1 MVSFH
6 AIHVRDYHK
15 QRRTTVSNGTALF
28 SVASIPQ
35 VTPSGEIDFVALAAA
50 TPEVAALGRLRS
62 DDDRYA
68 YHHPCDACYERIK
81 ANQGVIEAFHYQRN
95 SVLYTQRTF
104 FCDRHR
110 QAS

>member
-1 MVSFH
+1 VS
-6 AIHVRDYHK
+6 
-15 QRRTTVSNGTALF
+15 TSTPMLST
-28 SVASIPQ
+28 ASIPQ
-35 VTPSGEIDFVALAAA
+35 VTPDGDIDFVALAAA

-81 ANQGVIEAFHYQRN
+81 ANHGVLEAFHYQRN
-95 SVLYTQRTF
+95 SVLYTNTAF
-104 FCDRHR
+104 FCDQHR

>member
-1 MVSFH
+1 M
-6 AIHVRDYHK
+6 
-15 QRRTTVSNGTALF
+15 SNGTALF

-68 YHHPCDACYERIK
+68 YHRPCDTCYERIK
-81 ANQGVIEAFHYQRN
+81 ANQGLFAAAHYQRN
-95 SVLYTQRTF
+95 SVLYVSLPWL
-104 FCDRHR
+104 CDQHR
-110 QAS
+110 QGC

>member
-1 MVSFH
+1 VVSFH

-35 VTPSGEIDFVALAAA
+35 VTPSGEIDFVAL
-50 TPEVAALGRLRS
+50 GRLRS

-68 YHHPCDACYERIK
+68 YHRPCDTCYERIK
-81 ANQGVIEAFHYQRN
+81 ANQGLFAAAHYQRN
-95 SVLYTQRTF
+95 SVLYVSLPWL
-104 FCDRHR
+104 CDQHR
-110 QAS
+110 QGS